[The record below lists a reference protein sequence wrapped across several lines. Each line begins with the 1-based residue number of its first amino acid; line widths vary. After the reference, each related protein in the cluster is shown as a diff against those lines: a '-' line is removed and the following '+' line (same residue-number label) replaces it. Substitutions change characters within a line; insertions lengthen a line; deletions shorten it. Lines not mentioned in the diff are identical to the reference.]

1 MLKIDMRVYLIIVMT
16 VMPIQR
22 NNGTFPNKKKIKPM
36 KMINNIA
43 MIKKNES
50 KIISGRF
57 SLISVKICRHPD
69 TNEIEIIHFKV

>member
-1 MLKIDMRVYLIIVMT
+1 
-16 VMPIQR
+16 MPIHR

-50 KIISGRF
+50 KTISGRF
-57 SLISVKICRHPD
+57 SMISVKICRHLD
-69 TNEIEIIHFKV
+69 TNEIEIIIPNGN